1 MGSVPLLFVK
11 EIKTG
16 RSLRQIRQ
24 DLWQVHEAQI
34 RDERTGETYVL
45 QMDAGEL
52 ESSELMKLLNSD
64 FPH

>member
-1 MGSVPLLFVK
+1 MALMMGQYI

-16 RSLRQIRQ
+16 RSLHQNCQ

-34 RDERTGETYVL
+34 HDERTGDTDVL
-45 QMDAGEL
+45 QMDVGAL
-52 ESSELMKLLNSD
+52 ACSELMKLLTSA